1 MLTTYDHD
9 EDLQADIVRAF
20 ERGEVEGV
28 PTPVERIDTNLNHV
42 FLAGDRVYKIKRA
55 RRLPFVDFRSLEQ
68 RRKACEAELAIN
80 RRLGSPFYL
89 AVERLVRRGKAFA
102 FGHGENAAEW
112 VVAMKRFHDD
122 QRFDLLAAA
131 GRIGLTEAE
140 DAARMIADM
149 HAKAPVFRSGGHAAD
164 YRQVIHNLRRTEEDG
179 AAAQGLSISGDRL
192 YEQLDNELSRIDPL
206 IEERRDLGRVRRAH
220 GDLHLGNICLFEG
233 RPTAFDAL
241 EFDERM
247 ATTDVLYDLAF
258 FLMDLTHCGL
268 RREANAAMNCYWEEA
283 RESESA
289 LALLPFFVALRAA
302 VRMAVAVESGDLEG
316 AHSYRSL
323 ALQLLK
329 HDRPKM
335 LAIGGLSGVGK
346 SALAREV
353 APLLPG
359 GVGARII
366 RSDVV
371 RKRSLG
377 IGVEKQADRGAYAP
391 ERRAATY
398 REMLAYAAA
407 AAGAGASVVVDATF
421 QAEGMRETLAAA
433 LPAARRI
440 WLEAPLDLRLARV
453 GARMSDA
460 SDADVS
466 VAVAQEAIIDPGP
479 DWERVDAGRPLADIA
494 EAVLK
499 GSQ

>member
-1 MLTTYDHD
+1 
-9 EDLQADIVRAF
+9 
-20 ERGEVEGV
+20 
-28 PTPVERIDTNLNHV
+28 
-42 FLAGDRVYKIKRA
+42 
-55 RRLPFVDFRSLEQ
+55 
-68 RRKACEAELAIN
+68 
-80 RRLGSPFYL
+80 
-89 AVERLVRRGKAFA
+89 
-102 FGHGENAAEW
+102 
-112 VVAMKRFHDD
+112 
-122 QRFDLLAAA
+122 
-131 GRIGLTEAE
+131 
-140 DAARMIADM
+140 
-149 HAKAPVFRSGGHAAD
+149 
-164 YRQVIHNLRRTEEDG
+164 
-179 AAAQGLSISGDRL
+179 
-192 YEQLDNELSRIDPL
+192 
-206 IEERRDLGRVRRAH
+206 
-220 GDLHLGNICLFEG
+220 
-233 RPTAFDAL
+233 
-241 EFDERM
+241 
-247 ATTDVLYDLAF
+247 
-258 FLMDLTHCGL
+258 
-268 RREANAAMNCYWEEA
+268 
-283 RESESA
+283 
-289 LALLPFFVALRAA
+289 
-302 VRMAVAVESGDLEG
+302 MAVAVESGDLEG

-329 HDRPKM
+329 HDRPMM

-353 APLLPG
+353 APFLPG

-377 IGVEKQADRGAYAP
+377 IGVESQADRGAYAP

-440 WLEAPLDLRLARV
+440 WLEAPLELRLARV
-453 GARMSDA
+453 GARVSDA